1 MPSKCIG
8 VHSQKKIGSEMDKDG
23 ASILDSRTLTNIRPL
38 QDRYAQKLKVKKD
51 LKYIFNV
58 ICYEFPVTSY
68 LTLWGSSGK
77 IRYASAKNISQ
88 KNTFNNVY
96 KVCN

>member
-1 MPSKCIG
+1 
-8 VHSQKKIGSEMDKDG
+8 MDKDG

-68 LTLWGSSGK
+68 LTL
-77 IRYASAKNISQ
+77 
-88 KNTFNNVY
+88 
-96 KVCN
+96 